1 MGAMCAA
8 DGFDRALLA
17 AIAVGDQH
25 AFEKLYRRYRT
36 RVYDYISSIVRQ
48 RTIAEDLLAET
59 MIVLWQQARRFPGR
73 SRVSTWIF
81 GIARHKALDALRSQS
96 RRPICISRDPDSL
109 PQAASTPDESAV
121 AEELV
126 VFIRR
131 ALQLLTREH
140 HEALRLAYYE
150 EMRYP
155 EIALLMDVPANT
167 VKSRVYY
174 AKQALGRQ
182 LAPVLGTAV
191 DPRRRPTVRR
201 VRDVRRRIPL
211 FHLYG
216 GAVPADL
223 RADREPV
230 LHGSPRTPRGGVLC
244 RDIYQCIGPD

>member
-8 DGFDRALLA
+8 DAFDRALLA
-17 AIAVGDQH
+17 AIAMGDRH
-25 AFEKLYRRYRT
+25 AFDRLYRRYRT

-48 RTIAEDLLAET
+48 RTVAEDLLAET
-59 MIVLWQQARRFPGR
+59 MIVLWQQARRFRGH

-81 GIARHKALDALRSQS
+81 GIARHKAVDALRSQS
-96 RRPICISRDPDSL
+96 RRPICTSRDPDSL
-109 PQAASTPDESAV
+109 PHAASTPDESAV
-121 AEELV
+121 AEELA

-155 EIALLMDVPANT
+155 EIARLMDVPANT

-182 LAPVLGTAV
+182 LAPVFGTAV
-191 DPRRRPTVRR
+191 DAVSRPATRR
-201 VRDVRRRIPL
+201 VREARRRVPL
-211 FHLYG
+211 VHLYAR
-216 GAVPADL
+216 AVPAV
-223 RADREPV
+223 PPC
-230 LHGSPRTPRGGVLC
+230 GS
-244 RDIYQCIGPD
+244 